1 MPKQNAVYRD
11 NGLFLK
17 FEKKGHYVT
26 TCVKH
31 KGILVRE
38 IGQLQKDKYSDSTS
52 INTIRRIV
60 KAIHRNSIPVPEPG
74 DWEECLAI
82 FSWI

>member
-11 NGLFLK
+11 NGLFFK

-26 TCVKH
+26 TCMKH

-38 IGQLQKDKYSDSTS
+38 IGQLQKDKYCDSTS
-52 INTIRRIV
+52 INTIWRIV
-60 KAIHRNSIPVPEPG
+60 KTRDRNSGSQRLGTGRNV
-74 DWEECLAI
+74 
-82 FSWI
+82 